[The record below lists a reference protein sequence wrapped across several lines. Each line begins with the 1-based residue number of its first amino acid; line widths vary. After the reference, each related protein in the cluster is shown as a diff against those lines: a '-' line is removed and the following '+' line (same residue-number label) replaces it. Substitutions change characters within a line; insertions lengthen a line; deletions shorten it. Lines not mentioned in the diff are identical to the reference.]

1 MVVLSLGLGYFYW
14 DAALEWVRGLL
25 ESSDL
30 LKSVWALV
38 AGRRRGQ
45 PQDRAWRR

>member
-1 MVVLSLGLGYFYW
+1 MVALSLGLGYFYW

-38 AGRRRGQ
+38 AGRGRRQ
-45 PQDRAWRR
+45 PQDASWLR